1 MIHQVLPTDSSL
13 GVSKKIRLRNL
24 HGSLRLGAGHLSL
37 PLCEVGRQTLKHSE
51 VFKDV
56 PAAAG
61 STQQEKDPKRQ
72 QISKRWRMNPEACP
86 FPTPSLFPRPRDH
99 AASQDPSSTPRLPNP
114 MGVSTNGASASRV
127 AAPRSHL
134 LHIGRRVPLDQIL

>member
-1 MIHQVLPTDSSL
+1 M
-13 GVSKKIRLRNL
+13 
-24 HGSLRLGAGHLSL
+24 SL

-72 QISKRWRMNPEACP
+72 QISKRWRMNPETCP
-86 FPTPSLFPRPRDH
+86 FPTPFPRSRDPETTGPARI
-99 AASQDPSSTPRLPNP
+99 AAPPRLPNP
-114 MGVSTNGASASRV
+114 MGVSTSGGASASRV